1 MSKNRIEWVDVFKFL
16 GILAIFCG
24 HLGRDTGH
32 LYNFVFMYHVPMFFF
47 SSGLFAGKLCEFN
60 FGEVIKK
67 KFHHILKPYI
77 YLVVVNM
84 TVIILLNEA
93 DFITCIKYIKQFIWG
108 IRNQLPAAG
117 MWFFSCLFCTTI
129 LFDLLR
135 RILKRK
141 TLLLLVSAAIYFASI
156 TLFANRPD
164 ATPSLFFN
172 IDSACYY
179 LIYYTIGYIASD
191 ALINSKFKRR
201 TIRNHIPEVVGIVCL
216 SAYICTVYMEQ
227 DFLGNAILTVL
238 PMGEIFYPVL
248 RAMLIIEGNI
258 LMAKLL
264 TGNRAIGYIGAHTL
278 WLCGN
283 ESVAKHM
290 VKALAGILG
299 FSIEINN
306 ALAAIVYA
314 VVLILFII
322 YILMPMEKAVYNK
335 CISYIGVKGEKDKND
350 NEAV

>member
-1 MSKNRIEWVDVFKFL
+1 M
-16 GILAIFCG
+16 A
-24 HLGRDTGH
+24 
-32 LYNFVFMYHVPMFFF
+32 P
-47 SSGLFAGKLCEFN
+47 
-60 FGEVIKK
+60 
-67 KFHHILKPYI
+67 
-77 YLVVVNM
+77 
-84 TVIILLNEA
+84 
-93 DFITCIKYIKQFIWG
+93 
-108 IRNQLPAAG
+108 
-117 MWFFSCLFCTTI
+117 
-129 LFDLLR
+129 
-135 RILKRK
+135 
-141 TLLLLVSAAIYFASI
+141 
-156 TLFANRPD
+156 
-164 ATPSLFFN
+164 
-172 IDSACYY
+172 
-179 LIYYTIGYIASD
+179 
-191 ALINSKFKRR
+191 
-201 TIRNHIPEVVGIVCL
+201 
-216 SAYICTVYMEQ
+216 
-227 DFLGNAILTVL
+227 
-238 PMGEIFYPVL
+238 
-248 RAMLIIEGNI
+248 LIIEGNI